1 MFLLGIYNLFAALE
15 VKNYKQLGI
24 NYRKFL
30 NYTVH
35 PNLPLTPINESLAQ
49 TGQWTEQLKTRQRYK
64 VRQTDSTETDAM
76 TTRQYTVLKYLNFR

>member
-35 PNLPLTPINESLAQ
+35 PNLSLTPINESLAQ
-49 TGQWTEQLKTRQRYK
+49 ISQWTEQIKIRGTQSGRQPAQ
-64 VRQTDSTETDAM
+64 RQTH
-76 TTRQYTVLKYLNFR
+76 